1 MQMTGNDFIAALKE
15 ETYASQSFTAADQA
29 TVNLDDLFTYAQNM
43 AQKAQLFSGELL
55 ISGDEPISLRLESS
69 LVNLPLRYTNAISKI
84 VINDPAA
91 DVQVYMI
98 VEHPLVT
105 KSGLRIEKVASVAAF
120 IDDPE
125 SSQVKIATFFDK
137 YLQVINEQVALA
149 ATADEETTND

>member
-29 TVNLDDLFTYAQNM
+29 TVNLDDLFTYAQDM

-98 VEHPLVT
+98 IEHPLVT

-120 IDDPE
+120 VDDPE